1 VTVRLSVTSHLL
13 TLNDMRTL
21 KLCLTHT
28 HIYTLQYTIL
38 HCITLH
44 CIELRYLTL
53 YYITFTTLH
62 YTTVHYMHSIFIHS
76 FIHSFIHTYI
86 QTYITYI
93 HTIIHTYT
101 YLYTYTRTL
110 FPPPLSLF
118 NVLEQ
123 RTVCPR
129 AFWCSPERCR
139 AHENFKISRILS

>member
-1 VTVRLSVTSHLL
+1 MTVRLSVTSHLL

-76 FIHSFIHTYI
+76 FIHSFNHSSKDYSIV
-86 QTYITYI
+86 QWFSITQNKLP
-93 HTIIHTYT
+93 
-101 YLYTYTRTL
+101 LYVTVSSVL
-110 FPPPLSLF
+110 FCQSLI
-118 NVLEQ
+118 NLLRPNGCLMHQEV
-123 RTVCPR
+123 
-129 AFWCSPERCR
+129 
-139 AHENFKISRILS
+139 